1 MEIATNITPYGENSQ
16 SKRESLRRAKKII
29 SVSPFFCSNVI
40 NTHISCIVI
49 AIETKKLIIAIENV
63 SNKYDERNV
72 TMIKIKKQI
81 VNNFPRMIIHRR
93 KFLKI

>member
-16 SKRESLRRAKKII
+16 SKRESLALSEKNHQCF
-29 SVSPFFCSNVI
+29 SVFLLERYKHSYL
-40 NTHISCIVI
+40 VI

-81 VNNFPRMIIHRR
+81 VNSFPRMIIHRR